1 VQNDRTSIEKAVL
14 TFGTI
19 WFKLKPISRERSDRL
34 VFSLL
39 ARSGVIFTRKK
50 KFGNCCN
57 FASFGP
63 FGYVLNTECLLDLY

>member
-1 VQNDRTSIEKAVL
+1 MQNDRTSIEKAVL

-50 KFGNCCN
+50 SLVT
-57 FASFGP
+57 AVTLR
-63 FGYVLNTECLLDLY
+63 VLARLATC

>member
-1 VQNDRTSIEKAVL
+1 MQNDRTSIEKAVL

-50 KFGNCCN
+50 KGLVT
-57 FASFGP
+57 AVTLR
-63 FGYVLNTECLLDLY
+63 VLARLATC